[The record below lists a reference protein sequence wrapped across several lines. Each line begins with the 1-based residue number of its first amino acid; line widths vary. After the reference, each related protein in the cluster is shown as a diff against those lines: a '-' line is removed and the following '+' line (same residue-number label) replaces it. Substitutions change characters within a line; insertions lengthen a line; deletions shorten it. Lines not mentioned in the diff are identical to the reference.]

1 MARRRRRPVQEGSA
15 AKALDEIE
23 SAGDRIVLWLGEY
36 QRSILIVAA
45 GILVLAGG
53 WGYVSGSRET
63 ASSAADT
70 ALSEVQ
76 QGYRLAMG
84 ADPGGIDIPEP
95 ANVEAAREI
104 RQDFSARYEAVAE
117 AHAGTGPGAVAY
129 LEAGKLRQALGET
142 EAAVSAYEAGIASL
156 PADDALRG
164 FLWSRLGSVYEQ
176 DAQWP
181 SAAIAYGNA
190 GSTPN
195 YAIRGD
201 AMASAIRAYIHAGEP
216 SAALSVA
223 DELARAESDYV
234 LPGSLQAQIDEL
246 RSAAALD

>member
-1 MARRRRRPVQEGSA
+1 LARRRRRPVQEGSA

-23 SAGDRIVLWLGEY
+23 SAGDRIVLWLGEN
-36 QRSILIVAA
+36 QRSILVVAA
-45 GILVLAGG
+45 VILIVAGG

-63 ASSAADT
+63 ASSEADT

-84 ADPGGIDIPEP
+84 ADPGGIEIPEP
-95 ANVEAAREI
+95 ANQEAAREI

-142 EAAVSAYEAGIASL
+142 GAAVSAYEAGIASL

-176 DAQWP
+176 DEQWP
-181 SAAIAYGNA
+181 SAAIAYANA

-201 AMASAIRAYIHAGEP
+201 AIASAIRAYIHAGEP
-216 SAALSVA
+216 SAALSLA
-223 DELARAESDYV
+223 DELARTEADYM
-234 LPGSLQAQIDEL
+234 LSGSLQAQVEEL
-246 RSAAALD
+246 RSAALE

>member
-1 MARRRRRPVQEGSA
+1 MARRRRPVQEGSA

-23 SAGDRIVLWLGEY
+23 SAGDRLVLWLGEN
-36 QRSILIVAA
+36 QRAILVAAA

-53 WGYVSGSRET
+53 WGYMARSQDV
-63 ASSAADT
+63 ASSAADA

-84 ADPGGIDIPEP
+84 ADPGGIEIPEP
-95 ANVEAAREI
+95 ANLAAAREI
-104 RQDFSARYEAVAE
+104 REDFSARYAAVAE

-142 EAAVSAYEAGIASL
+142 DAAVGAYQAGLDSL
-156 PADDALRG
+156 PEDDPLRG

-176 DAQWP
+176 EQQWP
-181 SAAIAYGNA
+181 SAATAYANA
-190 GSTPN
+190 GATAN

-201 AMASAIRAYIHAGEP
+201 AMAGAIRAYIHAGEP
-216 SAALSVA
+216 SAALAQA
-223 DELARAESDYV
+223 DELARTAPDFV
-234 LPGSLQAQIDEL
+234 LPGFLQAQVDEL
-246 RSAAALD
+246 RSVAALD